1 MNFDRESFYPSITEN
16 AFQEAMNFA
25 EERVDISN
33 TELPIVT
40 QVRKTLLFDDKIA
53 WLKLS
58 ENKKFNVP
66 MGSCDSADF

>member
-1 MNFDRESFYPSITEN
+1 
-16 AFQEAMNFA
+16 MNFA

-33 TELPIVT
+33 TEVPIVT

-58 ENKKFNVP
+58 ENKEFNVP